1 MARPS
6 RLPGVEQDEPLLLV
20 SSDMTDII
28 MFPSPAASIP
38 RDIAVGENEAAPV
51 GAQLTAI
58 ATQ

>member
-1 MARPS
+1 M
-6 RLPGVEQDEPLLLV
+6 
-20 SSDMTDII
+20 SSDVTDII
-28 MFPSPAASIP
+28 IFPSPAAGIP